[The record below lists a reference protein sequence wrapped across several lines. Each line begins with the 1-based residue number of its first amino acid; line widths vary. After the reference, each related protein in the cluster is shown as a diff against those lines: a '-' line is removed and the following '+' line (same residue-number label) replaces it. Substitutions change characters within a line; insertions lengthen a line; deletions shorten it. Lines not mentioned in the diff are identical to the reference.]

1 MARKCIGLPFG
12 GMIALCAILLLAPD
26 SRGQMTVKRK
36 TYIISGTVG
45 LAGVTMNGFP
55 TAYP

>member
-1 MARKCIGLPFG
+1 MG

-26 SRGQMTVKRK
+26 SRGQMTITKK
-36 TYIISGTVG
+36 KYTISGTVG

-55 TAYP
+55 TADPHRSERGL